1 MSELNDAILRLA
13 AADFLYLLDRAY
25 PRSASLQL
33 VGNRYNLDALHRH
46 VLHRGVFAREESKK
60 RRSRILPVERLVGAR
75 LLVDGH
81 NVLITV
87 ESAIAGRPLV
97 AATDSVI
104 RDVAGISHRYHIT
117 ALTHE
122 AIDSILLLLKLYP
135 PRETLFLLDAPIR
148 QSGELAA
155 LLRTALENLG
165 LLGDAQ
171 TVKVPETDLHHGEA
185 LVASSDSAVLE
196 RTEQAVDLAGAV
208 IRSLGRPLRTI
219 DFTELAV

>member
-1 MSELNDAILRLA
+1 MSELNEATLHLA
-13 AADFLYLLDRAY
+13 AVDFLYLLDRAY

-46 VLHRGVFAREESKK
+46 LLHRGVFAREESKK
-60 RRSRILPVERLVGAR
+60 RRSRVLSPERLVGTR

-87 ESAIAGRPLV
+87 ESALAGRPLV
-97 AATDSVI
+97 AATDGLI

-117 ALTHE
+117 SLTHE
-122 AIDSILLLLKLYP
+122 AINSTLLLLKAYP

-155 LLRTALENLG
+155 LLRSAFQLLG

-171 TVKVPETDLHHGEA
+171 TVKVPETDLHDRHV

-208 IRSLGRPLRTI
+208 IRSLGRPLRMI
-219 DFTELAV
+219 DFTALDV

>member
-1 MSELNDAILRLA
+1 MSELNEAILHLA
-13 AADFLYLLDRAY
+13 AGDFLYLLDRAY

-46 VLHRGVFAREESKK
+46 VLHRGVFARDESKK
-60 RRSRILPVERLVGAR
+60 RRSRLLSLERLVGAR

-87 ESAIAGRPLV
+87 ESALAGRPLV

-117 ALTHE
+117 SLTHE
-122 AIDSILLLLKLYP
+122 AIDSTLLLLKLYP

-148 QSGELAA
+148 QSGDLAA
-155 LLRTALENLG
+155 LLRSALQNLG

-171 TVKVPETDLHHGEA
+171 TVKVPETDLHHRHA
-185 LVASSDSAVLE
+185 LVASSDSVVLD

-219 DFTELAV
+219 DFTALAK

>member
-1 MSELNDAILRLA
+1 MSELNDAILHLA
-13 AADFLYLLDRAY
+13 AVDFLYLLDRAY

-60 RRSRILPVERLVGAR
+60 RRSRLLSLERLVGAQ

-87 ESAIAGRPLV
+87 ESALAGRPLV

-122 AIDSILLLLKLYP
+122 AIGSTLLLLKLYP

-155 LLRTALENLG
+155 LLRTALQNLG

-171 TVKVPETDLHHGEA
+171 TVKVPETDLHHRHA
-185 LVASSDSAVLE
+185 LIASSDSVVLD

-208 IRSLGRPLRTI
+208 IRSLDRPLRTI

>member
-1 MSELNDAILRLA
+1 MSDLKEATLHLA

-25 PRSASLQL
+25 PRSASLRL

-46 VLHRGVFAREESKK
+46 LLHRGVFGREESKK
-60 RRSRILPVERLVGAR
+60 RRSRLLSPERLVGAR

-87 ESAIAGRPLV
+87 ESALAGRPLIV
-97 AATDSVI
+97 ATDGLV

-117 ALTHE
+117 SLTHE
-122 AIDSILLLLKLYP
+122 AIDSTLLLLKRYP

-155 LLRTALENLG
+155 LLRVDLKNLG
-165 LLGDAQ
+165 LAGDAQ
-171 TVKVPETDLHHGEA
+171 TVKVPEADLLDRGA
-185 LVASSDSAVLE
+185 LVASSDSAVLD

-208 IRSLGRPLRTI
+208 IRSLGRPLRMI
-219 DFTELAV
+219 DFTELGV

>member
-1 MSELNDAILRLA
+1 MSELNESTLHLA
-13 AADFLYLLDRAY
+13 AADFLCLLDRAY

-33 VGNRYNLDALHRH
+33 VGNRYNLDAVHRH
-46 VLHRGVFAREESKK
+46 LLHRGVFAREKSKK
-60 RRSRILPVERLVGAR
+60 RRSRLLSPERLVGAR

-87 ESAIAGRPLV
+87 ESALAGRPLI
-97 AATDSVI
+97 AATDGLV
-104 RDVAGISHRYHIT
+104 RDVAGISHRYRIT
-117 ALTHE
+117 SLTHE
-122 AIDSILLLLKLYP
+122 AIDSTLLLLKRYP

-155 LLRTALENLG
+155 LLRVGLKNLG
-165 LLGDAQ
+165 LSGDAQ
-171 TVKVPETDLHHGEA
+171 TVDVPEANLLERHA

-208 IRSLGRPLRTI
+208 VRSLGRPLRMI
-219 DFTELAV
+219 DFTELGG